1 MINGEA
7 HAREARATNST
18 LATLSCGLAAVVLLV
33 DAWRKWGVEVLQWVV
48 VYGISDQGV
57 GGGVAGGRGG
67 GLGEFRECQLRA
79 ELGCGGVSRWTLCVD
94 NTV

>member
-7 HAREARATNST
+7 HAREARATNQYPGH
-18 LATLSCGLAAVVLLV
+18 LKLWVGCRGAVGGCLEEV
-33 DAWRKWGVEVLQWVV
+33 GVEVLQWVV